1 MDLRKLARGMDCQ
14 IRLPGVCNFDPA
26 TTVLCHIRMAGITGV
41 GMKASDILGAH
52 GCSACH
58 DEIDRRTTILD
69 EEFVRVCFLEG
80 IIRTI
85 CLLTSSGVVCV
96 KDLRHK
102 G

>member
-1 MDLRKLARGMDCQ
+1 MNLRDFARGKDCQ
-14 IRLPGVCNFDPA
+14 IRIPGVCNFNPE

-41 GMKASDILGAH
+41 GMKASDLLGAH

-58 DEIDRRTTILD
+58 DEVDRRTRTHPD
-69 EEFVRVCFLEG
+69 EMVHLWFLEG

-85 CLLTSSGVVCV
+85 DFVVGVYGV
-96 KDLRHK
+96 KDLRAK